1 MNKKRTLFYLLFTFI
16 IVILLYNYVINP
28 ALIQSSNN
36 SGITGNIRMGMGMHM
51 GMDNSYYN
59 YNYNNNNNNVT
70 NYIQGIYFIVLVILT
85 GISSVIIYRLFLK
98 NKSNSC
104 KKCGY
109 KIEDEKW
116 RRCPACGN
124 NLAEKRN
131 IK

>member
-1 MNKKRTLFYLLFTFI
+1 MNKKRTLFYLLFIFI

-36 SGITGNIRMGMGMHM
+36 SGITTNIRMGMGMHR
-51 GMDNSYYN
+51 GMDNSYNNTY
-59 YNYNNNNNNVT
+59 YNNNNDIT

-109 KIEDEKW
+109 IIEDEKW